1 MNLYKLFA
9 VLFFLGYLLL
19 IVFPLN
25 LSIWISI
32 IILAVL
38 YFLIID
44 KEDIS
49 SCFSLTGIAFAVQLA
64 GGLSS
69 PLFVSYVPVIF
80 ILNKRGLKLKFWWL
94 ILPLFSLF
102 SELQLIPYL
111 LFYGTVFFL
120 YWVKPKFLE
129 KKGLSPN
136 KKLSTEKEEMRMEI
150 SPEKEIPVDIE
161 AKFYESLSASLDIIV
176 RMFNPFSVVLLIK
189 NDQLDKL
196 QVHISKSDGEIKETI
211 SINKGPLSWFLKN
224 SGILVNNDFNISS
237 MNLGY
242 YKNEEDIKCF
252 IASSIELDDEVKE
265 IIVVDRKERIPFEEK
280 DKEILTSVVKG
291 LSTLFSL
298 GKYIKHSMFEA
309 YQLRFIL
316 NLTERVAG
324 EIKLEEV
331 RKRIFETIKNS
342 YKEVRTVFL
351 LKEGNEYHVTE
362 EDGRR
367 YSRALRKSIIA
378 LALEKKIS
386 LCKADLSKEIK
397 RPILFPEERGFEAK
411 SLLFSPF
418 KGDVKGGILV
428 LSKNKDSFDEN
439 DRMILNLITDIAA
452 SSVEKAI
459 LYRLEF
465 EEEAMRDGLTKAY
478 NHRFFQEILDNKI
491 AEAERN
497 EEPITLLMID
507 LDNFKLIND
516 QFGHQ
521 NGDMILREVGIRTK
535 DSIRSSD
542 ILARYG
548 GDEFAIILPKTAS
561 LEGYKL
567 AENLRS
573 SIESK
578 EFVSPDGVKFNITI
592 SIGVAEFLKHAH
604 NKIDLIAAADRAL
617 YIAKKEG
624 KNCTIIAEC

>member
-1 MNLYKLFA
+1 MNLYKFFA

-19 IVFPLN
+19 VVFPLN
-25 LSIWISI
+25 LSNWISI

-38 YFLIID
+38 YYLIID

-49 SCFSLTGIAFAVQLA
+49 SYFSLTGIAFAVQLA

-80 ILNKRGLKLKFWWL
+80 ILNKRDLKLKFWWL

-102 SELQLIPYL
+102 KELQFIPLLI
-111 LFYGTVFFL
+111 FYGTVIFL
-120 YWVKPKFLE
+120 YGVKPKFFE

-136 KKLSTEKEEMRMEI
+136 KKLSTEKEEIRMEI
-150 SPEKEIPVDIE
+150 SPEKEIPVAIE

-196 QVHISKSDGEIKETI
+196 QVHISKSGGEIKETV

-224 SGILVNNDFNISS
+224 SGILVNNDSNISS

-252 IASSIELDDEVKE
+252 IASSIELDDEVKG

-280 DKEILTSVVKG
+280 DKEFFTSVVKG
-291 LSTLFSL
+291 LSFLFAL
-298 GKYIKHSMFEA
+298 HEYLENFNMKA
-309 YQLRFIL
+309 DQLLFIL
-316 NLTERVAG
+316 KLTERMEG
-324 EIKLEEV
+324 DIKLEEV
-331 RKRIFETIKNS
+331 RKRIFETIKELF
-342 YKEVRTVFL
+342 KDIWTIFL
-351 LKEGNEYHVTE
+351 LKEGSEYHVTE

-367 YSRALRKSIIA
+367 YYRTLQKSIIA
-378 LALEKKIS
+378 SYLALKES
-386 LCKADLSKEIK
+386 LRKNDLTTETK
-397 RPILFPEERGFEAK
+397 RPILFPEERDFEAK

-418 KGDVKGGILV
+418 KGDVQGGILL
-428 LSKNKDSFDEN
+428 LSKNKANFNRKDLSLLD
-439 DRMILNLITDIAA
+439 LITNIAA
-452 SSVEKAI
+452 SSVEKAY
-459 LYRLEF
+459 LYEKERKK
-465 EEEAMRDGLTKAY
+465 AIRDGLTEAF
-478 NHRFFQEILDNKI
+478 NHGFFQEILDNKI

-521 NGDMILREVGIRTK
+521 NGDLILREIGKLMK

-548 GDEFAIILPKTAS
+548 GEEFAIILPKTAS

-567 AENLRS
+567 AEKIRS
-573 SIESK
+573 SIEGK
-578 EFVSPDGVKFNITI
+578 EFVSPDGVKLNVTI
-592 SIGVAEFLKHAH
+592 STGVSEHLKHAQ
-604 NKIDLIAAADRAL
+604 NKRDLISAADRAL